1 MSPSSTL
8 LDDIDVVPVSPVL
21 GAEIRGIDLSR
32 GLDDRQYERVNQ
44 ALLDHRVI
52 VFRGQDLSDD
62 ALLAFSRRFG
72 TLDKAPPNENG
83 KQFVPGY
90 EEIYVISNVVEDGVA
105 IGALGAGEASW
116 HTDMSFL
123 PDPPLGSV
131 LYSLE
136 VPPAGGDTWFL
147 NTVLAYQSLPV
158 DLRARVDGLSLKHDS
173 TTNSGGFIRYGYEKP
188 TDLATS
194 PGTVHPLVITHP
206 ESGDRAL
213 YLGRRLNAFV
223 VGLPIEE
230 GEALLDELWS
240 HVAKPEFTWA
250 HSWRKGDLVM
260 WDNRVTMHRRDSFD
274 NQYRRLMHR
283 TQIRARH
290 KA

>member
-1 MSPSSTL
+1 M
-8 LDDIDVVPVSPVL
+8 
-21 GAEIRGIDLSR
+21 
-32 GLDDRQYERVNQ
+32 
-44 ALLDHRVI
+44 
-52 VFRGQDLSDD
+52 
-62 ALLAFSRRFG
+62 
-72 TLDKAPPNENG
+72 
-83 KQFVPGY
+83 
-90 EEIYVISNVVEDGVA
+90 ISNVIENGVA

-136 VPPAGGDTWFL
+136 VPPSGGDTWFL
-147 NTVLAYQSLPV
+147 NMVMAYQALPA

-173 TTNSGGFIRYGYEKP
+173 TTNSGGFLRHGYERP

-213 YLGRRLNAFV
+213 YLGRRLNAYV

-230 GEALLDELWS
+230 GKRCSTSCGATSPSRNSPGRIPGARAIWS
-240 HVAKPEFTWA
+240 CGTTASPCTA
-250 HSWRKGDLVM
+250 ATAS
-260 WDNRVTMHRRDSFD
+260 TTS
-274 NQYRRLMHR
+274 
-283 TQIRARH
+283 TA
-290 KA
+290 A